1 MSPMP
6 LNGLILIGP
15 GEYTKRGYVFLES
28 DETCLMFVLPGY
40 QWPQGKKPPV
50 PQSARRTRTG
60 LSPLWRRLRP
70 SLTRSRPSSQPGNCR
85 PTRFR
90 LGSSSGRGRR
100 LATADGRTL
109 RGALGTEGD
118 DAVEHI
124 SRGSRWFSD

>member
-50 PQSARRTRTG
+50 PQSGTQDPYWSVASVEAASAFADAFPAVKSTG
-60 LSPLWRRLRP
+60 ELPPNPLP
-70 SLTRSRPSSQPGNCR
+70 VG
-85 PTRFR
+85 
-90 LGSSSGRGRR
+90 
-100 LATADGRTL
+100 
-109 RGALGTEGD
+109 
-118 DAVEHI
+118 
-124 SRGSRWFSD
+124 